1 MVREILLLGNEN
13 LYDVSEE
20 VRREELPEI
29 LTLREDLKDT
39 VLAYREKYGVGRAI
53 AAPQVGVKKRVIF
66 RLLDTETLF
75 INPVMEFPDE
85 ELYEVMD
92 DCMSFPGLLVK
103 VLRHKRAV
111 IRYKDEEW
119 NDQVLELEGDMSE
132 LLQHEYD
139 HLDGILAVMRAIDRK
154 SYVMNWPG
162 MPPEGDR

>member
-1 MVREILLLGNEN
+1 MERRILLLGDEN
-13 LYDVSEE
+13 LYDVSRE

-29 LTLREDLKDT
+29 LRLREDLKDT

-53 AAPQVGVKKRVIF
+53 AAPQIGVKKRVIF

-75 INPVMEFPDE
+75 INPVLEFPDE

-103 VLRHKRAV
+103 ALRHRRAV
-111 IRYKDEEW
+111 IRYKDEDW
-119 NDQVLELEGDMSE
+119 NDRELHLEGDMSE

-139 HLDGILAVMRAIDRK
+139 HLDGILAVMRAKDHK
-154 SYVMNWPG
+154 SFVMKWPG
-162 MPPEGDR
+162 VPAEGEN

>member
-29 LTLREDLKDT
+29 RKLREDLKDT

-75 INPVMEFPDE
+75 INPVMEFP
-85 ELYEVMD
+85 
-92 DCMSFPGLLVK
+92 VK
-103 VLRHKRAV
+103 VLQHKRAV
-111 IRYKDEEW
+111 IHYKDEEW

-139 HLDGILAVMRAIDRK
+139 HLDGILAVMRAIDNK

-162 MPPEGDR
+162 MPPEGEQ

>member
-1 MVREILLLGNEN
+1 MERRILLLGDEN
-13 LYDVSEE
+13 LYDVSRE

-29 LTLREDLKDT
+29 LRLREDMKDT

-53 AAPQVGVKKRVIF
+53 AAPQIGVKKRVIF

-75 INPVMEFPDE
+75 INPVLEFPDE

-103 VLRHKRAV
+103 ALRHRRAV
-111 IRYKDEEW
+111 IRYKDEDW
-119 NDQVLELEGDMSE
+119 NDRELHLEGDMSE

-139 HLDGILAVMRAIDRK
+139 HLDGILAVMRAKDHK
-154 SYVMNWPG
+154 SFVMKWPG
-162 MPPEGDR
+162 VPAEGEN

>member
-29 LTLREDLKDT
+29 LKLREDLKDT

-75 INPVMEFPDE
+75 INPVMEFPDAFKF
-85 ELYEVMD
+85 VN
-92 DCMSFPGLLVK
+92 FVF
-103 VLRHKRAV
+103 
-111 IRYKDEEW
+111 
-119 NDQVLELEGDMSE
+119 
-132 LLQHEYD
+132 
-139 HLDGILAVMRAIDRK
+139 
-154 SYVMNWPG
+154 
-162 MPPEGDR
+162 